1 MEEIKP
7 ITLVDEAKTVR
18 DELLKLKEELVI
30 IKNDIDKAK
39 AEQILGGKSEAGIT
53 PQPID
58 EEQAKKDRVNKYL
71 ENTGLK
77 I

>member
-7 ITLVDEAKTVR
+7 ITLVDEAKAVR

-39 AEQILGGKSEAGIT
+39 AEQILGGKSEAGIMQ
-53 PQPID
+53 QPVD
-58 EEQAKKDRVNKYL
+58 EEQAKRDRINKML
-71 ENTGLK
+71 ETTGMK